1 LLDNAGLRHTPAGIA
16 ALRLKVAHTGSQDE
30 ARRQRTVEMEMELVA
45 FGNVA
50 EALAK
55 VEKGSALK
63 LAGFLDRKSAQ
74 NPQLELH
81 VTEFGIIEE

>member
-1 LLDNAGLRHTPAGIA
+1 
-16 ALRLKVAHTGSQDE
+16 
-30 ARRQRTVEMEMELVA
+30 METELVA
-45 FGNVA
+45 FGDVA

-74 NPQLELH
+74 SKQLELH
-81 VTEFGIIEE
+81 VTGFEFIEE

>member
-1 LLDNAGLRHTPAGIA
+1 
-16 ALRLKVAHTGSQDE
+16 
-30 ARRQRTVEMEMELVA
+30 METELVA
-45 FGNVA
+45 FGDVA

-74 NPQLELH
+74 SNQPELH
-81 VTEFGIIEE
+81 VTGFEFIEE

>member
-1 LLDNAGLRHTPAGIA
+1 
-16 ALRLKVAHTGSQDE
+16 VAHAGPQAE
-30 ARRQRTVEMEMELVA
+30 ARRQRTVEMETELVA
-45 FGNVA
+45 FGDVA

-74 NPQLELH
+74 SKQLELH
-81 VTEFGIIEE
+81 VTGFEFIEE

>member
-1 LLDNAGLRHTPAGIA
+1 MLDHTGLRHTPAGLPV
-16 ALRLKVAHTGSQDE
+16 LRLKVLHKGPQEE
-30 ARRQRTVEMEMELVA
+30 ARHQRMVEVETEAVA

-55 VEKGSALK
+55 VEKGNALK

-74 NPQLELH
+74 SPQLELH
-81 VTEFGIIEE
+81 VTGFECIEE